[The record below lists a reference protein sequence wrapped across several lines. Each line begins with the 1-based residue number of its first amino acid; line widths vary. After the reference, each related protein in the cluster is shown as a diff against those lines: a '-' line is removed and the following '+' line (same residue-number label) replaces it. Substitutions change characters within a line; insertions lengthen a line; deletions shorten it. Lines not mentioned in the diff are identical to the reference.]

1 MTKEDIS
8 WQGAIEQFNA
18 ARWTVRA
25 HAVKEN
31 VCVYLS
37 RGGITQESGIFIHVP
52 NWIERRFKITFEDK
66 VTKAINRQQKECDT
80 LNTRM
85 RRTAELDVM
94 AEVMLTIAE
103 AKREGKTITLGDIE
117 KKK

>member
-1 MTKEDIS
+1 MTKESIS
-8 WQGAIEQFNA
+8 WQEAIEQVNA

-25 HAVKEN
+25 YAVKEN
-31 VCVYLS
+31 VCVYIS
-37 RGGITQESGIFIHVP
+37 RGGVTQERDIFVRAP
-52 NWIERRFKITFEDK
+52 NWIERRFKITFEAK
-66 VTKAINRQQKECDT
+66 ITKAINVKQKECDT
-80 LNTRM
+80 LNTRI

-94 AEVMLTIAE
+94 AEVMLLIAE

>member
-1 MTKEDIS
+1 MVIALHYTS
-8 WQGAIEQFNA
+8 FASLMNLFNA
-18 ARWTVRA
+18 SVENWVKS
-25 HAVKEN
+25 AVCIGFSN
-31 VCVYLS
+31 SDIYVC
-37 RGGITQESGIFIHVP
+37 GP

-66 VTKAINRQQKECDT
+66 VTKAINFQQKECDT

>member
-8 WQGAIEQFNA
+8 WQGAIEEVNA

-31 VCVYLS
+31 VCVYIS
-37 RGGITQESGIFIHVP
+37 RGGITQEGDIYVRSP

-66 VTKAINRQQKECDT
+66 VTKAINIQQKECDM

-103 AKREGKTITLGDIE
+103 AKREGKTITLGDLE
-117 KKK
+117 NKK

>member
-18 ARWTVRA
+18 GRWTVRA

-31 VCVYLS
+31 VCVYIS
-37 RGGITQESGIFIHVP
+37 RGGITQERDIFVRAP

-66 VTKAINRQQKECDT
+66 VTKAINVKQKECDI
-80 LNTRM
+80 LNTRI
-85 RRTAELDVM
+85 RRTAELNVM
-94 AEVMLTIAE
+94 AEVMLTITE
-103 AKREGKTITLGDIE
+103 AKREGKTITLGDTE